1 MLEVQ
6 LDTKQRITIRLDA
19 QIIEF
24 YKNNF
29 ENYQTAINDALKSII
44 QTQSIQSIAQQFYSK
59 LKKLKKNRFNE
70 FNGLTNTIDINKI
83 KLTFN
88 NSTEIFATI
97 KTIMPDFLIDIED
110 LNNDFLKQD
119 DFAELLFEVYLIRQL
134 GEIVAEDIGAG
145 TNDCSGA
152 VALGIAFLGIRLDD
166 LINYLSREFYVTT
179 DNDTLLEEWSDW
191 DSASESNSEL
201 LALGSLQQS
210 SEKISDDYLEYKIKI
225 NTIINIYNYHQM
237 TEKEKSKYN
246 IKQDYENFLQVM
258 YTNIAYNS
266 QNYGGGYIG
275 DIPDFLIF
283 KLVISDLV
291 KLISSKDADTMQNIP
306 DYLFTELGFVW
317 DISVFEIPTKAT
329 PILGLTDNG
338 CFFIGDIDE
347 PMNYAEAY
355 KPHLLELLEVTT
367 DEETREILELTI
379 NGD

>member
-1 MLEVQ
+1 MQELQ
-6 LDTKQRITIRLDA
+6 LDTKQRITIRLDP

-29 ENYQTAINDALKSII
+29 ENYQTAINDALNSII
-44 QTQSIQSIAQQFYSK
+44 QTKSIQSIAQQFYSK

-70 FNGLTNTIDINKI
+70 FNSLTNTIDIDKI

-88 NSTEIFATI
+88 DFTEIFATI

-134 GEIVAEDIGAG
+134 GEIVAEDIGVG

-152 VALGIAFLGIRLDD
+152 IALGIAFLGIRLDD
-166 LINYLSREFYVTT
+166 LINYISREFYVTT
-179 DNDTLLEEWSDW
+179 NNDTLLEEWNDW

-237 TEKEKSKYN
+237 TEKEKSKYD

-258 YTNIAYNS
+258 YTNIAYLS
-266 QNYGGGYIG
+266 QNYGGGFIG

-283 KLVISDLV
+283 KLIISDLI
-291 KLISSKDADTMQNIP
+291 KLIPSKDPVIMQNIP
-306 DYLFTELGFVW
+306 DYLFKELGFVW

-329 PILGLTDNG
+329 PVLGLTDAG
-338 CFFIGDIDE
+338 CFFIGDVDE
-347 PMNYAEAY
+347 PMDYKEAY
-355 KPHLLELLEVTT
+355 KPHLLELLEVTK

-379 NGD
+379 KGG